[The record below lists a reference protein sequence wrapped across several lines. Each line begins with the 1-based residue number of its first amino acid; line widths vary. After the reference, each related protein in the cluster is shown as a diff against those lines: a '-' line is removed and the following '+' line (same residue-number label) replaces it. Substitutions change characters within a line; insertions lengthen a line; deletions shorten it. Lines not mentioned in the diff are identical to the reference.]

1 MTEEKEEQIIK
12 DGVDALFT
20 QCPICGAVEA
30 VEKQI
35 ADNFVVA
42 KSTPTGTIEYHV
54 KNVELYL
61 CTHCNETFFNKHQSQ
76 LLDLKLKNEKLRHA
90 LIGVCRGARMDQN
103 CKPGWVE
110 VPTRVFDLALE
121 ALEEQT

>member
-1 MTEEKEEQIIK
+1 MTEEQIIQ
-12 DGVDALFT
+12 DAADALIL
-20 QCPICGAVEA
+20 QCPTCGAVEA
-30 VEKQI
+30 VEKQV
-35 ADNFVVA
+35 ANDFVVA
-42 KSTPTGTIEYHV
+42 KSTPTETIEYHV
-54 KNVELYL
+54 KNVERYL
-61 CTHCNETFFNKHQSQ
+61 CTSCNETFFNKHQSQ

-110 VPTRVFDLALE
+110 VPTKVFDAALE